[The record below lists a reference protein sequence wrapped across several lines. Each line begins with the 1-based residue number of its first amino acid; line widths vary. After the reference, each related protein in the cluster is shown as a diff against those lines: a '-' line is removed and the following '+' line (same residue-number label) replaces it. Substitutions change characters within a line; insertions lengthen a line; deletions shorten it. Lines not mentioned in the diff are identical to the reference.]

1 MHSGSSLDLR
11 LAEETSA
18 EAEHAVL
25 ELTALL
31 DGEVIVTEII
41 LQALEARIVGLKK
54 VVQLCWLLVVAG
66 WVRGCARLY
75 GVHSPL
81 PFCGPGPGVRQHLR
95 GHFSFR
101 HTYFTYLLYIY
112 NPYVVQFDENT

>member
-25 ELTALL
+25 ELTTFL
-31 DGEVIVTEII
+31 DAEVSVTEII
-41 LQALEARIVGLKK
+41 LKALEARIVGLKK
-54 VVQLCWLLVVAG
+54 VVRLRRLLVAG

-75 GVHSPL
+75 GVHSGFLSLWAGSRGVAAPAG
-81 PFCGPGPGVRQHLR
+81 PFPFLDI
-95 GHFSFR
+95 
-101 HTYFTYLLYIY
+101 L
-112 NPYVVQFDENT
+112 